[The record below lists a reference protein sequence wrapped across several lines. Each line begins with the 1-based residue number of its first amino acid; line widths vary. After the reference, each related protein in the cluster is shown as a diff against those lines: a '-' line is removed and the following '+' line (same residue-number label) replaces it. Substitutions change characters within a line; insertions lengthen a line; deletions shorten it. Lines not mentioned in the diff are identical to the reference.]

1 MGLPERRLP
10 VAPADLACHGLPQ
23 EGRTSGGSGEEHSE
37 EESSEEQEGEEQTP
51 DTAAAVGAET
61 HRSAERGEHAENEM
75 EMDAEAQ
82 LDAAMA
88 EVQEHFQDEVADAE
102 RERRPPVP
110 QKGSD
115 DGVFV
120 LVDLAGTETGKYPA
134 ALAWVELIDSEEVHV
149 RWYGYVN
156 MNGTRIKQ
164 SSTITFEKYWSMQP
178 GAKLDKALGVTRT
191 NRVPTQAKVAEF
203 WSSDVY
209 SLSDS
214 VFLPFSIPRPT
225 GWSAHDVWTK
235 DKVKLDTPF
244 LLERVAAHYP

>member
-37 EESSEEQEGEEQTP
+37 EESSEEQEGEEQTL

-102 RERRPPVP
+102 RERRRPVP

-120 LVDLAGTETGKYPA
+120 LVDLSSRLFTNEET
-134 ALAWVELIDSEEVHV
+134 V
-149 RWYGYVN
+149 
-156 MNGTRIKQ
+156 
-164 SSTITFEKYWSMQP
+164 
-178 GAKLDKALGVTRT
+178 
-191 NRVPTQAKVAEF
+191 
-203 WSSDVY
+203 
-209 SLSDS
+209 
-214 VFLPFSIPRPT
+214 
-225 GWSAHDVWTK
+225 
-235 DKVKLDTPF
+235 VKK
-244 LLERVAAHYP
+244 EH